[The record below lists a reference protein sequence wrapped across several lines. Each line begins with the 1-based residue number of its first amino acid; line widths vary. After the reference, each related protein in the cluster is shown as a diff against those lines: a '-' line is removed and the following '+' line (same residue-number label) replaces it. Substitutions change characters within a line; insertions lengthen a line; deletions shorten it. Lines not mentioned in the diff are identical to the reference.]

1 MNFVL
6 IRVRRGRKLWE
17 KEEVEE
23 EEEEVRMIYERR
35 LPPPP
40 NARNHKTVFLC
51 HPSPPIQVAAVWKV
65 VAETKEGQDPCTC
78 TEFSLLLKV

>member
-23 EEEEVRMIYERR
+23 EEEVRMIHERR
-35 LPPPP
+35 LPLPLPS
-40 NARNHKTVFLC
+40 ARNHKTVFLC
-51 HPSPPIQVAAVWKV
+51 HPSPPIQVAAV
-65 VAETKEGQDPCTC
+65 
-78 TEFSLLLKV
+78 

>member
-23 EEEEVRMIYERR
+23 EEVRMIYERR
-35 LPPPP
+35 LPLPQRKKP
-40 NARNHKTVFLC
+40 
-51 HPSPPIQVAAVWKV
+51 
-65 VAETKEGQDPCTC
+65 
-78 TEFSLLLKV
+78 

>member
-23 EEEEVRMIYERR
+23 EEEVRMIYERR
-35 LPPPP
+35 LPLPP
-40 NARNHKTVFLC
+40 T
-51 HPSPPIQVAAVWKV
+51 
-65 VAETKEGQDPCTC
+65 
-78 TEFSLLLKV
+78 